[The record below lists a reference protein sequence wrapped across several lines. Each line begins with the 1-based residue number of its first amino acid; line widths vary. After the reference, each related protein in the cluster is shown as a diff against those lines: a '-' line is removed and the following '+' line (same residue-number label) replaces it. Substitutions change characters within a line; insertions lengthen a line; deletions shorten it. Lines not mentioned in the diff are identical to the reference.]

1 MTEGRR
7 SDPLVVALDTADLDR
22 LSSLAAAVGPHVGHL
37 KVGLEAYTAHGPA
50 AVAAAAAHAAVFLD
64 LKLHDIPAT
73 VGAAAAAAAGLGAG
87 LLTVHAAGG
96 ETMMRAAVDGAG
108 PDTSV
113 LAVTVLTSLDDAG
126 LASVGQPAASQQVP
140 RLAAL
145 AVSAGAGG
153 VVCAP
158 GEIAAVRAAV
168 GDGPLVVTPGVRP
181 AGADPHDHARAMA
194 PRVALDAG
202 ADALVVGR
210 PITDASDPAA
220 AAREMRAEMGA
231 AGRPR

>member
-1 MTEGRR
+1 MTGGRWAE
-7 SDPLVVALDTADLDR
+7 PLVVALDTADLDR
-22 LSSLAAAVGPHVGHL
+22 LSSLAAAVGPHVGCL

-50 AVAAAAAHAAVFLD
+50 AVAAAAAHAPVFLD
-64 LKLHDIPAT
+64 VKLHDIPAT
-73 VGAAAAAAAGLGAG
+73 VGGAAAAAARLGVS

-96 ETMMRAAVDGAG
+96 ETMVRAAADEAG
-108 PDTSV
+108 PHTSV

-126 LASVGQPAASQQVP
+126 LASVGQPAADEQVP

-168 GDGPLVVTPGVRP
+168 GDQPQVVTPGVRP
-181 AGADPHDHARAMA
+181 AGVDPHDHARVLA
-194 PRVALDAG
+194 PRAALRAG

-210 PITDASDPAA
+210 PITGAPDPAA
-220 AAREMRAEMGA
+220 AAREMRAEVGA

>member
-1 MTEGRR
+1 MRQGRR
-7 SDPLVVALDTADLDR
+7 PDPLVVALDTADLDR
-22 LSSLAAAVGPHVGHL
+22 LSSLAAAVGPHVGCL
-37 KVGLEAYTAHGPA
+37 KVGLEAYTAHGPT

-73 VGAAAAAAAGLGAG
+73 AGAAAAAAAELGVS

-96 ETMMRAAVDGAG
+96 ETMVRAAVENAG
-108 PDTSV
+108 PHTSV

-126 LASVGQPAASQQVP
+126 LASVGQPVASEQVP

-145 AVSAGAGG
+145 AVSAGAEG

-158 GEIAAVRAAV
+158 DEIAAVRAAV
-168 GDGPLVVTPGVRP
+168 GDQPLVVTPGVRP

-194 PRVALDAG
+194 PRTALDAG
-202 ADALVVGR
+202 ADVLVVGR
-210 PITDASDPAA
+210 PITDAPDPAV
-220 AAREMRAEMGA
+220 AARELRAEAGA
-231 AGRPR
+231 AGRSR

>member
-1 MTEGRR
+1 MTREGWAE
-7 SDPLVVALDTADLDR
+7 PLVVALDTADLDR
-22 LSSLAAAVGPHVGHL
+22 LSSLAAAVGPHVGCL

-64 LKLHDIPAT
+64 VKLHDIPAT
-73 VGAAAAAAAGLGAG
+73 VGAAAAAAARLGVS

-96 ETMMRAAVDGAG
+96 ETMVRAAVEEAG
-108 PDTSV
+108 PDASV

-126 LASVGQPAASQQVP
+126 LAAVGQPPAGEQVP

-145 AVSAGAGG
+145 AVSAGAQG

-158 GEIAAVRAAV
+158 REVAAVRAAV
-168 GDGPLVVTPGVRP
+168 GAQPLVLTPGVRP
-181 AGADPHDHARAMA
+181 ADGDPHDHARAMA
-194 PRVALDAG
+194 PRSALDAG

-210 PITDASDPAA
+210 PITDAADPAA
-220 AAREMRAEMGA
+220 AAREMRAEVDA